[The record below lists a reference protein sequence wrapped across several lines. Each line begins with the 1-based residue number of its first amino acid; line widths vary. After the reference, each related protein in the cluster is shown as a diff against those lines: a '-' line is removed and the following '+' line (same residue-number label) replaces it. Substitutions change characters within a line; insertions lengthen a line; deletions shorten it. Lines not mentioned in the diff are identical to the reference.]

1 MFDNLRIAD
10 RLKRS
15 GFEDRQAEG
24 MARVLSE
31 VTGKLLERLA
41 TKSDL
46 AATNSDLET
55 RFGGLGSDFVAL
67 RAEFAALSAKFDA
80 LNAKVDALG
89 TQIRFMFGLLAVLV
103 ALGLVDIVPGLLG

>member
-46 AATNSDLET
+46 AATKSDLET
-55 RFGGLGSDFVAL
+55 RFGRLSSD
-67 RAEFAALSAKFDA
+67 FAALSAKVDA
-80 LNAKVDALG
+80 LSAKVDAQG
-89 TQIRFMFGLLAVLV
+89 MQIKFMFGLLVVLV
-103 ALGLVDIVPGLLG
+103 ALGLIETVPGMLG